1 MRRISTAG
9 ALTLV
14 LAAGA
19 GPGTSVALHAQF
31 PSPLAP
37 AAPPETAPPLPHASS
52 DASGTWVGDVL
63 YVHAGDRPPASR
75 GAASGGEAAL
85 YALSPT
91 DASWTT
97 VWTGN
102 PVRGAVL
109 VSDGDDL
116 YRVGGVDASGPRR
129 IRPDLERWD
138 PAEGRWIDL
147 TPMPS
152 GRTDHA
158 AVVVGRELWV
168 IGGWA
173 PSAGAVAPGRRRR
186 PPPVPD
192 GDWRGEVL
200 VADLDADPVA
210 WTVVETASLR
220 MHSLAAAVHRDA
232 IWVAGGMTPRGPD
245 LEAYRLDPRTRTLAP
260 APAPP
265 VRSRARGVGLG
276 LASASGSLYASELN
290 QLYRLSPGTDAWQAL
305 AYEIEPER
313 ANHALVGGPGAH
325 APAGGPGA
333 QAPAGGPGAQAPAGG
348 PGAHASAGGP
358 GAHAP
363 TGGGVLHIV
372 GGAAHGRTHA
382 IVDRVETASLRPSDI
397 ADAPRRAEGAAGD
410 RPPLAG
416 ARRWAGFRGPAF
428 GHSEARDLPLT
439 WSDAEGVAWRHAVG
453 GYGQSSPVVW
463 DGVVFVTAI
472 DGPRRETQIV
482 EAVDAETGALR
493 WRHTLPSSHPIEVT
507 NFVAK
512 GAPTPRVDAERV
524 YYLFESG
531 DLGALSHDG
540 EPVWSRSLKAD
551 YGTIE
556 GYGLGGSLAGGDESL
571 FVLAAHDG
579 PSYLLAVDP
588 ATGETRWKAERP
600 ARSSWTTPLVLPRGG
615 RELVV
620 VSVDGMVEAYDAGTG
635 ERIWWLDG
643 LSGNRM
649 PSPVIAGGRIVIPS
663 MDSGSNLALRLD
675 HRGRLRS
682 EHVLWRGQSATASM
696 SSPVVT
702 GESVWFT
709 NSRGVVRSLELESGR
724 SRWAVRLASPAWA
737 TPIVNGDRVYLF
749 GTDGTASVFAAE
761 AAEPIEVARN
771 TLTVSDRLYGVAAV
785 DGAFFVRT
793 GRELIRIGRGGAT
806 GE

>member
-1 MRRISTAG
+1 MRRISTATALLAIILAGG
-9 ALTLV
+9 ADPGG
-14 LAAGA
+14 GA
-19 GPGTSVALHAQF
+19 TAHAQ
-31 PSPLAP
+31 SPLAP
-37 AAPPETAPPLPHASS
+37 ALPPETAPPLPHVSS
-52 DASGTWVGDVL
+52 DASGAWVGNVL
-63 YVHAGDRPPASR
+63 YVHAGDRPPASH
-75 GAASGGEAAL
+75 GAASTGSAAL
-85 YALSPT
+85 YALSPA
-91 DASWTT
+91 DASWAT
-97 VWTGN
+97 VWTGG

-109 VSDGDDL
+109 AGDGDDL
-116 YRVGGVDASGPRR
+116 YRVGGVDVSGARR
-129 IRPDLERWD
+129 IRPELERWD
-138 PAEGRWIDL
+138 PAGRRWVGL

-173 PSAGAVAPGRRRR
+173 PSAAAARPRRGRR
-186 PPPVPD
+186 PPPPVPAA
-192 GDWRGEVL
+192 DWRDAVL

-220 MHSLAAAVHRDA
+220 MHSLAATFYGGA
-232 IWVAGGMTPRGPD
+232 IWVAGGMTPRGPG
-245 LEAYRLDPRTRTLAP
+245 LEVHRLDPRTRALAP

-265 VRSRARGVGLG
+265 VRGRSRGVGLG
-276 LASASGSLYASELN
+276 LASAGGSLFASELN
-290 QLYRLSPGTDAWQAL
+290 QLYRLDPDGNAWQVL

-325 APAGGPGA
+325 T
-333 QAPAGGPGAQAPAGG
+333 PAGG
-348 PGAHASAGGP
+348 PGAHAPAGR
-358 GAHAP
+358 
-363 TGGGVLHIV
+363 GVLHIV

-382 IVDRVETASLRPSDI
+382 IVDMVETASLRPSDI

-428 GHSEARDLPLT
+428 GHSQARGLPLT
-439 WSDAEGVAWRHAVG
+439 WSDEEGVAWRHAVG

-472 DGPRRETQIV
+472 DGPMRETQIV

-493 WRHTLPSSHPIEVT
+493 WRHALASSQPVEVT
-507 NFVAK
+507 NTVAK

-540 EPVWSRSLKAD
+540 EPVWSRSLKAE
-551 YGTIE
+551 YGAIE
-556 GYGLGGSLAGGDESL
+556 GYGLGSSLAGNGEAL
-571 FVLAAHDG
+571 FVLVAHDG

-588 ATGETRWKAERP
+588 ANGETRWKAERP
-600 ARSSWTTPLVLPRGG
+600 ARSSWTTPLVVPGSDG
-615 RELVV
+615 ELVV

-635 ERIWWLDG
+635 ERVWWLDG
-643 LSGNRM
+643 LSGNRL
-649 PSPVIAGGRIVIPS
+649 PSPVIAGGRIVVPS
-663 MDSGSNLALRLD
+663 MNSGSILALPIE
-675 HRGRLRS
+675 HRGRLGN
-682 EHVLWRGQSATASM
+682 EQVIWRGQSATASM

-709 NSRGVVRSLELESGR
+709 NSRGVIRSLELESGR
-724 SRWAVRLASPAWA
+724 SRWAVRLPSPAWA
-737 TPIVNGDRVYLF
+737 TPVVNGDLVYLF
-749 GTDGTASVFAAE
+749 GTDGAASVFAAD

-793 GRELIRIGRGGAT
+793 GRELIRIGLSAT
-806 GE
+806 GD

>member
-9 ALTLV
+9 ALTVV

-19 GPGTSVALHAQF
+19 GPGAGVTLHAQL
-31 PSPLAP
+31 PSQSPLAP

-52 DASGTWVGDVL
+52 DASGAWVSDVL
-63 YVHAGDRPPASR
+63 YVHSGDRPPASL
-75 GAASGGEAAL
+75 GDASSGRAAL
-85 YALSPT
+85 YALST
-91 DASWTT
+91 ADTSWTT
-97 VWTGN
+97 VWTGDAA
-102 PVRGAVL
+102 RGAVL
-109 VSDGDDL
+109 VSDGEDL
-116 YRVGGVDASGPRR
+116 YRVGGVEAAGARR
-129 IRPDLERWD
+129 ARPDLERWD
-138 PAEGRWIDL
+138 WSDRRWVGL

-173 PSAGAVAPGRRRR
+173 PSAEAQASGRRRR
-186 PPPVPD
+186 PPPVPA
-192 GDWRGEVL
+192 GDWRDDVL

-210 WTVVETASLR
+210 WAVVETASLR
-220 MHSLAAAVHRDA
+220 LHSLDAAVHGDA
-232 IWVAGGMTPRGPD
+232 IWVAGGMTPRGPG
-245 LEAYRLDPRTRTLAP
+245 LEMHRLDPRTRTLAP

-265 VRSRARGVGLG
+265 VRGRSRGVGLG
-276 LASASGSLYASELN
+276 LASAGGSLYASELN
-290 QLYRLSPGTDAWQAL
+290 QLFRLDADERAWHAL

-325 APAGGPGA
+325 APVGAPGA
-333 QAPAGGPGAQAPAGG
+333 HAPAGGPD
-348 PGAHASAGGP
+348 
-358 GAHAP
+358 
-363 TGGGVLHIV
+363 VLHIV

-382 IVDRVETASLRPSDI
+382 IVDRVETASLRPSDV

-410 RPPLAG
+410 RPPLTG

-428 GHSEARDLPLT
+428 GHSQARDLPLT
-439 WSDAEGVAWRHAVG
+439 WSDEEGVVWRHALG

-472 DGPRRETQIV
+472 DGPLRETQIV
-482 EAVDAETGALR
+482 EAVDAETGVLR
-493 WRHTLPSSHPIEVT
+493 WRHTLASSQPVEVT

-551 YGTIE
+551 YGAIE
-556 GYGLGGSLAGGDESL
+556 GYGLGSSLAGNDEAL

-588 ATGETRWKAERP
+588 ATGETRWKADRP
-600 ARSSWTTPLVLPRGG
+600 ARSSWTTPTIVPRRGG
-615 RELVV
+615 ELVV
-620 VSVDGMVEAYDAGTG
+620 VSVDGGVEAYDAGTG
-635 ERIWWLDG
+635 ERVWWLDG
-643 LSGNRM
+643 LSGNRL
-649 PSPVIAGGRIVIPS
+649 PSPVIAGERIVVPS
-663 MDSGSNLALRLD
+663 MDSGSNLALPID
-675 HRGRLRS
+675 HRGRVGNER
-682 EHVLWRGQSATASM
+682 VLWRGQSATASM

-709 NSRGVVRSLELESGR
+709 NSRGVIRSLELESGR
-724 SRWAVRLASPAWA
+724 SRWAVRLPSPAWA

-749 GTDGTASVFAAE
+749 GNDGAASVFAAD
-761 AAEPIEVARN
+761 AAEPVELARS

-806 GE
+806 GR

>member
-9 ALTLV
+9 ALLTVILV
-14 LAAGA
+14 AGA
-19 GPGTSVALHAQF
+19 GTGASVKLHAQF
-31 PSPLAP
+31 PSQSPLAP
-37 AAPPETAPPLPHASS
+37 ATPPETAPPLPHASS
-52 DASGTWVGDVL
+52 DASGAWVGDVL
-63 YVHAGDRPPASR
+63 YVHAGDRPPASP
-75 GAASGGEAAL
+75 GAANAAL
-85 YALSPT
+85 YALSPADT
-91 DASWTT
+91 SWAT
-97 VWTGN
+97 VWTGD

-109 VSDGDDL
+109 ASDGDDL
-116 YRVGGVDASGPRR
+116 YRVGGVDISGIRR
-129 IRPDLERWD
+129 IRPELERWD
-138 PAEGRWIDL
+138 PADRRWVGL

-168 IGGWA
+168 MGGWA
-173 PSAGAVAPGRRRR
+173 PAAPAEARRRGRR

-220 MHSLAAAVHRDA
+220 MHSLAAAVHGDA
-232 IWVAGGMTPRGPD
+232 IWVAGGMTPRGPG
-245 LEAYRLDPRTRTLAP
+245 LEVHRLDPRTRTLAP

-265 VRSRARGVGLG
+265 VRGRSRGVGLG
-276 LASASGSLYASELN
+276 LASAGGSLFASELN
-290 QLYRLSPGTDAWQAL
+290 QLYRLDPDGNAWQVL

-325 APAGGPGA
+325 ATA
-333 QAPAGGPGAQAPAGG
+333 
-348 PGAHASAGGP
+348 
-358 GAHAP
+358 
-363 TGGGVLHIV
+363 GGGVLHIA

-416 ARRWAGFRGPAF
+416 ARRWPGFRGPAF
-428 GHSEARDLPLT
+428 GHSEARGLPLT
-439 WSDAEGVAWRHAVG
+439 WSDEEDVAWRHAIG

-463 DGVVFVTAI
+463 DGVVFATAI
-472 DGPRRETQIV
+472 DGPMRETQIV
-482 EAVDAETGALR
+482 EAVDAETGVLR
-493 WRHTLPSSHPIEVT
+493 WRHTLASSHPVEVT
-507 NFVAK
+507 NIVAK

-556 GYGLGGSLAGGDESL
+556 GYGLGGSLAGNDGAL

-649 PSPVIAGGRIVIPS
+649 PSPVIAGGRIVVPS
-663 MDSGSNLALRLD
+663 MDSGSNLALPLD
-675 HRGRLRS
+675 NRGRVRN

-709 NSRGVVRSLELESGR
+709 NSRGVIRSLALESGQ

-737 TPIVNGDRVYLF
+737 TPVVNGDRVYLF
-749 GTDGTASVFAAE
+749 GTDGTASVFAAD

-771 TLTVSDRLYGVAAV
+771 TLTVSERVYGVAAV

-806 GE
+806 GN

>member
-19 GPGTSVALHAQF
+19 GPGAGVALHAQF
-31 PSPLAP
+31 PSQSPLAP
-37 AAPPETAPPLPHASS
+37 ATPPETAPPLPHASS
-52 DASGTWVGDVL
+52 DASGAWVGDVL

-75 GAASGGEAAL
+75 GAASTGSAAL
-85 YALSPT
+85 YALSPA
-91 DASWTT
+91 DASWAT
-97 VWTGN
+97 VWTGD
-102 PVRGAVL
+102 PARGAVL
-109 VSDGDDL
+109 ASDGDDL
-116 YRVGGVDASGPRR
+116 YRVGGVDVSGARR
-129 IRPDLERWD
+129 IRPELERWD
-138 PAEGRWIDL
+138 PANRRWVGL

-173 PSAGAVAPGRRRR
+173 PPAGAEAPRRGRR

-192 GDWRGEVL
+192 GDWRGHVL
-200 VADLDADPVA
+200 VADLDTDPVV

-220 MHSLAAAVHRDA
+220 MHSLAAAVHGDA
-232 IWVAGGMTPRGPD
+232 IWVAGGMTPRGPG
-245 LEAYRLDPRTRTLAP
+245 LEAHRLDPRTRTLAP

-265 VRSRARGVGLG
+265 VRGRGRGVGLA
-276 LASASGSLYASELN
+276 LASAGGSLFASELN
-290 QLYRLSPGTDAWQAL
+290 QLYRLDPDANAWQVL

-313 ANHALVGGPGAH
+313 ANHALVGGSGAHLPGAH
-325 APAGGPGA
+325 APAA
-333 QAPAGGPGAQAPAGG
+333 
-348 PGAHASAGGP
+348 GP

-363 TGGGVLHIV
+363 AAGSVLHIV

-397 ADAPRRAEGAAGD
+397 ADAPRRAEGVAGD

-428 GHSEARDLPLT
+428 GHSEARGLPLT
-439 WSDAEGVAWRHAVG
+439 WSDEEGVAWRHAVG

-463 DGVVFVTAI
+463 NGVVFVTAI
-472 DGPRRETQIV
+472 DGPMRETQIV

-493 WRHTLPSSHPIEVT
+493 WRHTLASSQPVEVT
-507 NFVAK
+507 NTVAK

-540 EPVWSRSLKAD
+540 KPVWSRSLKAE
-551 YGTIE
+551 YGAIE
-556 GYGLGGSLAGGDESL
+556 GYGLGSSLAGNDESL

-588 ATGETRWKAERP
+588 ATGETRWKADRP
-600 ARSSWTTPLVLPRGG
+600 PRSSWTTPLVVPASGG
-615 RELVV
+615 ELVV
-620 VSVDGMVEAYDAGTG
+620 VSIDGMVEAYDAANG
-635 ERIWWLDG
+635 ERVWWLDG
-643 LSGNRM
+643 LSGNRL
-649 PSPVIAGGRIVIPS
+649 PSPVVAGERIVVPS
-663 MDSGSNLALRLD
+663 QDSGSNLALPLD
-675 HRGRLRS
+675 NRGRVRN
-682 EHVLWRGQSATASM
+682 EQVLWRGRSATASM

-709 NSRGVVRSLELESGR
+709 NSRGVIRSLALESGR
-724 SRWAVRLASPAWA
+724 SRWAVRLPSPAWA
-737 TPIVNGDRVYLF
+737 TPVVNGDLVYLF
-749 GTDGTASVFAAE
+749 GTDGAASVFAAD

-793 GRELIRIGRGGAT
+793 GRELIRIGRGAAGD
-806 GE
+806 

>member
-1 MRRISTAG
+1 MRRISTAT
-9 ALTLV
+9 TL
-14 LAAGA
+14 LAVILAGGA
-19 GPGTSVALHAQF
+19 GPGGGVTAHAQ
-31 PSPLAP
+31 SPLAP
-37 AAPPETAPPLPHASS
+37 APPPETAPALPHASS
-52 DASGTWVGDVL
+52 DASGAWVGDVL

-75 GAASGGEAAL
+75 GAGAASAAL
-85 YALSPT
+85 YALSPA
-91 DASWTT
+91 DASWAT
-97 VWTGN
+97 VWTGA

-116 YRVGGVDASGPRR
+116 YRVGGVDVSGARR

-138 PAEGRWIDL
+138 PAGRRWVGL

-173 PSAGAVAPGRRRR
+173 PSAPAERPRRGRR

-192 GDWRGEVL
+192 GDWREEVL

-210 WTVVETASLR
+210 WTVAEAATLR
-220 MHSLAAAVHRDA
+220 MHSLAAAVHGDA
-232 IWVAGGMTPRGPD
+232 IWVAGGMTPRGPA
-245 LEAYRLDPRTRTLAP
+245 LEAHRLDPRTRTLTP

-265 VRSRARGVGLG
+265 LRGRGRGVGLG
-276 LASASGSLYASELN
+276 LAATGGSLFASELN
-290 QLYRLSPGTDAWQAL
+290 QLYRLDPDGNAWQML

-333 QAPAGGPGAQAPAGG
+333 HGAVADGP
-348 PGAHASAGGP
+348 
-358 GAHAP
+358 
-363 TGGGVLHIV
+363 GVLHIA

-382 IVDRVETASLRPSDI
+382 LVDRVETALLRPSDI
-397 ADAPRRAEGAAGD
+397 ADAPRRARGAAGD

-416 ARRWAGFRGPAF
+416 ARRWPGFRGPAF
-428 GHSEARDLPLT
+428 GHSEARGLPLT
-439 WSDAEGVAWRHAVG
+439 WSDEEGVAWRHAIG

-472 DGPRRETQIV
+472 DGPMRETQIV

-493 WRHTLPSSHPIEVT
+493 WRHTLPSSHPVEVT
-507 NFVAK
+507 FTMAK

-540 EPVWSRSLKAD
+540 EPVWSRSLKAE
-551 YGTIE
+551 YGAIE
-556 GYGLGGSLAGGDESL
+556 GYGLGSSLAGNDEAL

-588 ATGETRWKAERP
+588 ATGETRWKADRP
-600 ARSSWTTPLVLPRGG
+600 ARSSWTTPLVLPRGDG
-615 RELVV
+615 ELVV
-620 VSVDGMVEAYDAGTG
+620 ISVDGMVEAYDAGTG
-635 ERIWWLDG
+635 ERVWWLDG
-643 LSGNRM
+643 LSGNRL
-649 PSPVIAGGRIVIPS
+649 PSPVVAGDRIVVPS
-663 MDSGSNLALRLD
+663 MDSGSNLALPIE
-675 HRGRLRS
+675 HRGRLRN
-682 EHVLWRGQSATASM
+682 EQVLWRGQSATASM

-709 NSRGVVRSLELESGR
+709 NSRGVIRSLALESGR
-724 SRWAVRLASPAWA
+724 SRWAVRLPSPASA

-749 GTDGTASVFAAE
+749 GNDGAASVFAAD
-761 AAEPIEVARN
+761 AAEPTEVARN
-771 TLTVSDRLYGVAAV
+771 TLTVSERVYGVAAV
-785 DGAFFVRT
+785 DGAFLVRT

-806 GE
+806 GN